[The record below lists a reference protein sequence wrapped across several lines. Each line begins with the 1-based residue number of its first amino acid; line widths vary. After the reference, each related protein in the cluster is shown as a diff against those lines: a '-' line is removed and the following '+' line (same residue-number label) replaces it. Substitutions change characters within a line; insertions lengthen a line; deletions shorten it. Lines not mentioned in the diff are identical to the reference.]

1 MNIAIIGYGKM
12 GKTIEKIALQR
23 GHHIVMKI
31 DNDNKDEF
39 TIESLKKEKVDLAIE
54 FTNPESAFSNITK
67 CFEAGVKVICGSTAW
82 LADWDNAIASL
93 NEHKGTMIYAS
104 NFSVGVNIFFA
115 INKRLAELMD
125 SQWDYEVSMKEIH
138 HTEKVDAPS
147 GTAITL
153 AEGISEHL
161 KRKSGWSKNREATD
175 KVHIKSVRVDSA
187 PGTHKIKYSSSID
200 EIDIIHKAKS
210 RDGFAQGAVMAAEFL
225 HNKEGL
231 FTMGDVL
238 GIG

>member
-31 DNDNKDEF
+31 NNENKDEF
-39 TIESLKKEKVDLAIE
+39 TIENLTTGKVDLAIE
-54 FTNPESAFSNITK
+54 FTNPESAFANITK
-67 CFEAGVKVICGSTAW
+67 CFEAGVKVVCGSTAW
-82 LADWDNAIASL
+82 LADWDKAIDSL
-93 NEHKGTMIYAS
+93 NKHKGTMIYAS
-104 NFSVGVNIFFA
+104 NFSVGVNIFFEV
-115 INKRLAELMD
+115 NKRLAELMN

-138 HTEKVDAPS
+138 HTAKIDAPS

-161 KRKSGWSKNREATD
+161 ERKSGWSKNPEASD
-175 KVHIKSVRVDSA
+175 KVHIKSVRIDPA

-210 RDGFAQGAVMAAEFL
+210 RNGFAQGAVMAAEFL

-231 FTMGDVL
+231 FTMSDVL

>member
-31 DNDNKDEF
+31 DNENKGEF
-39 TIESLKKEKVDLAIE
+39 TIENLKKEKVDLAIE
-54 FTNPESAFSNITK
+54 FTNPESAFANITK

-82 LADWDNAIASL
+82 LADWDKAIASL

-115 INKRLAELMD
+115 VNKRLAELMD
-125 SQWDYEVSMKEIH
+125 SQWDYDVSMKEIH
-138 HTEKVDAPS
+138 HTSKVDAPS

-153 AEGISEHL
+153 SEGISEHL
-161 KRKSGWSKNREATD
+161 KRKSGWSKNIEATD

-231 FTMGDVL
+231 FTMADVL

>member
-23 GHHIVMKI
+23 GHKIVMKI
-31 DNDNKDEF
+31 NGDNLNEF
-39 TIESLKKEKVDLAIE
+39 TIDNLKAMNTDLAIE
-54 FTNPESAFSNITK
+54 FTNPQSAFQNLIT
-67 CFEAGVKVICGSTAW
+67 CFEAGVKVVCGSTGW
-82 LADWDNAIASL
+82 LANWDQAQEVMQEN
-93 NEHKGTMIYAS
+93 KGSMIYAS

-125 SQWDYEVSMKEIH
+125 PHTEYNVAMKEIH
-138 HTEKVDAPS
+138 HTAKVDAPS
-147 GTAITL
+147 GTAVTL
-153 AEGISEHL
+153 AEDISEHL
-161 KRKSGWSKNREATD
+161 ERKTGWSDDREDTD
-175 KVHIKSVRVDSA
+175 KVHIKSVRVDPA

-225 HNKEGL
+225 HDKEGL
-231 FTMGDVL
+231 FTMEDVL
-238 GIG
+238 AI

>member
-1 MNIAIIGYGKM
+1 MNIAIVGYGKM

-23 GHHIVMKI
+23 GHKIVMKI
-31 DNDNKDEF
+31 NNENRDEF
-39 TIESLKKEKVDLAIE
+39 TIDNLKIKKVDLAIE
-54 FTNPESAFSNITK
+54 FTNPESAFANITT
-67 CFEAGVKVICGSTAW
+67 CFEAGVKVVCGSTAW
-82 LADWDNAIASL
+82 LADWDNAIDSL
-93 NEHKGTMIYAS
+93 NKNKGTMIYAS

-115 INKRLAELMD
+115 VNKRLAEIMD

-138 HTEKVDAPS
+138 HTEKLDAPS

-153 AEGISEHL
+153 AEGISEGME
-161 KRKSGWSKNREATD
+161 RKSGWTKNREATD

-187 PGTHKIKYSSSID
+187 PGTHKIKYASSID

-225 HNKEGL
+225 HNKNGL
-231 FTMGDVL
+231 YTMADVL